1 MAHSYIISAQRTPI
15 GAFLGSLSGFS
26 APQLGAIAIKS
37 ALEKAGIA
45 PDQVSEV
52 IMGNV
57 LTAGVGQAPARQAAL
72 GAGLP
77 DSVPCLTINKVCGSG
92 LKSVMLADQAI
103 RCGDAEIV
111 VAGGQES
118 MTNAPYL
125 LPKGRTGYRYGNGQV
140 IDSMAFDGLTDAYAL
155 APMGNFAEQCATE
168 CSIDRSMQ
176 DEYAIMSYT
185 RAIEAQKSGAFADEI
200 TPVIIEDKKG
210 NITIAEDEEP
220 GKVKFDKIPS
230 LKPVFTKDGTVTAA
244 NASSIDDGAAAIVV
258 ASEEAVQKHQL
269 KPIAKIIAQASFAQK
284 PQDFNT
290 APISAIQSVLNKAG
304 MSIDDIDLF
313 EVNEAFAVTALA
325 AKGTLGIPVEK
336 MNVHGGAIALGHPIG
351 ASGARV
357 LTTLL
362 HALKKHGKKYGLATL
377 CIGGG
382 EASALIVEAI

>member
-362 HALKKHGKKYGLATL
+362 HALKRHGKKYGLATL

-382 EASALIVEAI
+382 EANAVIVEAI

>member
-15 GAFLGSLSGFS
+15 GAFLGSLSAFS
-26 APQLGAIAIKS
+26 APQLGAIAIKA
-37 ALEKAGIA
+37 ALEKAGLA
-45 PDQVSEV
+45 PHQVSEV

-155 APMGNFAEQCATE
+155 APMGNFAEQCAKE

-176 DEYAIMSYT
+176 DEYAIMSYS
-185 RAIEAQKSGAFADEI
+185 RAIEAQKSGAFSDEI
-200 TPVIIEDKKG
+200 APVVIEDKKG
-210 NITIAEDEEP
+210 AITIAEDEEP

-258 ASEEAVQKHQL
+258 ASEEAVKQHGL
-269 KPIAKIIAQASFAQK
+269 KPIAKIIAQASFAHK
-284 PQDFNT
+284 PEDFNT
-290 APISAIQSVLNKAG
+290 APISAINSVLAKAG
-304 MSIDDIDLF
+304 MKIEDIDLF

-362 HALKKHGKKYGLATL
+362 HAMKRHGKKYGLATL

>member
-244 NASSIDDGAAAIVV
+244 NASSIDDGAAAIIM
-258 ASEEAVQKHQL
+258 ASEQAVQKHQL

-362 HALKKHGKKYGLATL
+362 HALKRHGKKYGLATL

-382 EASALIVEAI
+382 EASAVIVEAI